1 MNELFLKNTQALFEK
16 DQPLAL
22 KLRELKECKRFE
34 LFQGSND
41 NLDIN
46 ILDKKRKEFIYKDP
60 LKELDENLKLF
71 NGEYLRY
78 PVLFFYGLGN
88 GILYKALL
96 SNPIRN
102 HLIIFEEEL
111 EIIYLV
117 FHYLDLSEEIRNE
130 KVVLFYT
137 PSTTQVQLDVLMNY
151 ATMKNFY
158 KIYNL
163 FTHSSFYN
171 NYNIRQTNEGI
182 IRAIKS
188 NHARNGNDPGDSLQG
203 ISQLT
208 KNLVSLLS
216 NPSLKDLIK
225 QRKDKIENAI
235 IVSSGP
241 SLIKQLPLLKEYANK
256 ASIFCADGSYAILHK
271 YGIKPDYV
279 LSLERIEKTSEFFN
293 NDFKEFDKDILFV
306 LVSLVH
312 PKTIEYLK
320 KNNRKFILVH
330 RPLPFAQSL
339 NMDDYGYLGTGMSVA
354 NMAYELAVKLGH
366 KNIVLIGQDL
376 AYDKEGNSHPEEY
389 LYGEGMENDRK
400 QGLFVKAYGG
410 VGVVETNK
418 WWNIF
423 REIFEKDIAISNP
436 LGIKTYN
443 ATEGGARIEGSIE
456 KPFNEVCKNLL
467 KENKPLFEQI
477 QGLSEKEIQDKKEEI
492 GGRIQSNLKLANNF
506 IKKCRKILH
515 HIDKNINQCTFENIS
530 KENEKLTRILVQ
542 IDNLKNQI
550 LKNSNPY
557 IFNEL
562 HKPLFYHYECK
573 INELFV
579 LNHKDDLEKIR
590 KIISYLNVNK
600 TWIKQY
606 IQTLNIQNKILNQT
620 NIKAL

>member
-330 RPLPFAQSL
+330 RGLPFARSL
-339 NMDDYGYLGTGMSVA
+339 NLNEYGYMSCGMSVA

-467 KENKPLFEQI
+467 NFQKSYLKPLKTSNNKIGKNLKVAKKNIEKTILINHKNIEKIKILLQKVANSKKTLKTKKLFIQI
-477 QGLSEKEIQDKKEEI
+477 NTFKKQLYEKSNGAYELYPHILYHHELQINMILCKNPKDKKEQE
-492 GGRIQSNLKLANNF
+492 
-506 IKKCRKILH
+506 
-515 HIDKNINQCTFENIS
+515 HITKELLNIYEETFETLLHLFMIFDCVIKDES
-530 KENEKLTRILVQ
+530 TELFQLTR
-542 IDNLKNQI
+542 
-550 LKNSNPY
+550 
-557 IFNEL
+557 
-562 HKPLFYHYECK
+562 
-573 INELFV
+573 
-579 LNHKDDLEKIR
+579 
-590 KIISYLNVNK
+590 
-600 TWIKQY
+600 
-606 IQTLNIQNKILNQT
+606 
-620 NIKAL
+620 